1 MTPEPPPNLY
11 RPPEPPPSG
20 VPPTYD
26 PDIYGP
32 LRPPVPPV
40 RVRLLKLVAALVLIF
55 GGLVG
60 SFLVARW
67 AGWLE
72 PVRPATRYDP
82 DGQAGIKSTIKYPVE
97 PKALIPAANGVDP
110 DAEWKR
116 TVNRRLAEHDAKLRD
131 HESRIATL
139 EELMKGKKPPP
150 TQAPAQAQAQQPPK
164 PKVYRSMQ
172 FVSNKIEPKK
182 VEDPETHRLAAGQK
196 LPCTVET
203 SVNSDVTDSY
213 FTAKV
218 RNDIYD
224 TDTGYA
230 LLVPQGSTI
239 VGKYHSSQL
248 LYGNER
254 LPTTSLRL
262 AILNRDAVEIG
273 DAPVVDQKGQAGLV
287 SRVDQHY
294 WRLFSAVVIMG
305 VLRGGQQALQYQLGA
320 NDPAAAI
327 ASGMAGSANQVGQMR
342 IGPALNTKPT
352 IEVDAGE
359 QCNLLLVKDLKL
371 PAVARH

>member
-1 MTPEPPPNLY
+1 MMPDPPPPSY
-11 RPPEPPPSG
+11 RPPDPPPG
-20 VPPTYD
+20 EPPPTYD

-40 RVRLLKLVAALVLIF
+40 RVRLLKLVTALVLVF
-55 GGLVG
+55 GGLIG
-60 SFLVARW
+60 TFLVARW
-67 AGWLE
+67 AGWLQ
-72 PVRPATRYDP
+72 PVTTAPRYDT

-97 PKALIPAANGVDP
+97 SKPLAQVANGGDP
-110 DAEWKR
+110 DAGWKAWVR
-116 TVNRRLAEHDAKLRD
+116 GKLAEHDNKLID
-131 HESRIATL
+131 HEARIKNL
-139 EELMKGKKPPP
+139 EELMKAKKPPS
-150 TQAPAQAQAQQPPK
+150 QAQPQAQAQQPPK

-172 FVSNKIEPKK
+172 FVSNKIEPKQ
-182 VEDPETHRLAAGQK
+182 VELSDTYRLAAGQK

-218 RNDIYD
+218 RNDIFD
-224 TDTGYA
+224 TDTGHF

-248 LYGNER
+248 LFGNER

-262 AILNRDAVEIG
+262 SILGRDSVEIG
-273 DAPVVDQKGQAGLV
+273 DSPVVDQKGQAGLV
-287 SRVDQHY
+287 SRVDQH
-294 WRLFSAVVIMG
+294 WARLFGAVVIMG
-305 VLRGGQQALQYQLGA
+305 VLRGGQQAIQYQLGA
-320 NDPAAAI
+320 NDPAGAV
-327 ASGMAGSANQVGQMR
+327 ASGMASSANQVGQMR

-371 PAVARH
+371 PVVAQY

>member
-1 MTPEPPPNLY
+1 
-11 RPPEPPPSG
+11 
-20 VPPTYD
+20 
-26 PDIYGP
+26 
-32 LRPPVPPV
+32 V
-40 RVRLLKLVAALVLIF
+40 RVRLFKLVAALVLIF
-55 GGLVG
+55 GGLIG
-60 SFLVARW
+60 MFLVARW

-72 PVRPATRYDP
+72 PVQTATRYDT

-97 PKALIPAANGVDP
+97 KKALPVAANGGDP

-116 TVNRRLAEHDAKLRD
+116 WVRSRLSEHDAQLMD
-131 HESRIATL
+131 HESRIKAL
-139 EELMKGKKPPP
+139 EERMKGSKPA
-150 TQAPAQAQAQQPPK
+150 QAAPQAQAQAQTPPK
-164 PKVYRSMQ
+164 PKTYRSMQ
-172 FVSNKIEPKK
+172 FVSNKLERKPA
-182 VEDPETHRLAAGQK
+182 EDPEARRLAAGQK
-196 LPCTVET
+196 LPCVIET
-203 SVNSDVTDSY
+203 SVNSDVTDSF

-218 RNDIYD
+218 RNDVYD
-224 TDTGYA
+224 TDTGHA

-248 LYGNER
+248 LYGHER

-305 VLRGGQQALQYQLGA
+305 VLRGGQQAIQYQLGA

-327 ASGMAGSANQVGQMR
+327 ASGMAGSANQVGQLR

-359 QCNLLLVKDLKL
+359 PCNLLLVKDLKL
-371 PAVARH
+371 PAVARQ

>member
-1 MTPEPPPNLY
+1 MMPEPPPPQY
-11 RPPEPPPSG
+11 RPPDQPPSG
-20 VPPTYD
+20 PTPVYD

-40 RVRLLKLVAALVLIF
+40 RVRLLKLVAALVLVF
-55 GGLVG
+55 GGLIG
-60 SFLVARW
+60 SFLFARW
-67 AGWLE
+67 AGWLV
-72 PVRPATRYDP
+72 PVQTAQRYDT
-82 DGQAGIKSTIKYPVE
+82 DGQNGIKSTVKYPVE
-97 PKALIPAANGVDP
+97 KKALPAAANGGDP

-116 TVNRRLAEHDAKLRD
+116 WVRSRLAEHDAKLTD
-131 HESRIATL
+131 HEMRIKAL
-139 EELMKGKKPPP
+139 EEQMKGKKPP
-150 TQAPAQAQAQQPPK
+150 AQAQAPQPPK

-172 FVSNKIEPKK
+172 FVSNKIEGKK
-182 VEDPETHRLAAGQK
+182 AEDPDAHRLAAGQK
-196 LPCTVET
+196 LPCVVET
-203 SVNSDVTDSY
+203 SVNSDVTDSL

-224 TDTGYA
+224 TDTGHF

-248 LYGNER
+248 LFGNER

-262 AILNRDAVEIG
+262 AILNRDSVEIG
-273 DAPVVDQKGQAGLV
+273 DGPVVDQKGQAGLV
-287 SRVDQHY
+287 SRVDQH
-294 WRLFSAVVIMG
+294 WARLFGAILIMG

-327 ASGMAGSANQVGQMR
+327 ASGMASSANQVGQMR
-342 IGPALNTKPT
+342 IGPALSTKPT

-371 PAVARH
+371 SAVARH

>member
-11 RPPEPPPSG
+11 RAPDPPPG
-20 VPPTYD
+20 GPPPTDD
-26 PDIYGP
+26 PDDLYGP
-32 LRPPVPPV
+32 LRPPQPPV
-40 RVRLLKLVAALVLIF
+40 RVRILKLVAVLGLIV
-55 GGLVG
+55 GGLMGMFVI
-60 SFLVARW
+60 ARW

-72 PVRPATRYDP
+72 PVQRAQHYDT
-82 DGQAGIKSTIKYPVE
+82 DGQHGIKSTIKYPVE
-97 PKALIPAANGVDP
+97 PKPMTVATNGGDP

-116 TVNRRLAEHDAKLRD
+116 WVRQKFLEHDAKLLD
-131 HESRIATL
+131 HETRIKRL
-139 EELMKGKKPPP
+139 EEQAKGQKP
-150 TQAPAQAQAQQPPK
+150 AAQSQPQPQPK
-164 PKVYRSMQ
+164 PKSYRSMQ
-172 FVSNKIEPKK
+172 FVSNKIEARTD
-182 VEDPETHRLAAGQK
+182 DPDAHRLSAGQK
-196 LPCTVET
+196 LPCVVET

-224 TDTGYA
+224 TDTGRF

-248 LYGNER
+248 LFGNER

-262 AILNRDAVEIG
+262 AILNRDSIEIG
-273 DAPVVDQKGQAGLV
+273 DGPVVDQKGQAGLV
-287 SRVDQHY
+287 SRVDQH
-294 WRLFSAVVIMG
+294 WARLFGAILIMG
-305 VLRGGQQALQYQLGA
+305 VLRGGQQAIQYQLGA

-327 ASGMAGSANQVGQMR
+327 ASGMASSASQAGQMR

-371 PAVARH
+371 PAVARY

>member
-72 PVRPATRYDP
+72 PVRPATRYDT

>member
-20 VPPTYD
+20 PPLTDD

-40 RVRLLKLVAALVLIF
+40 RVRLFKLVAALVLIF
-55 GGLVG
+55 GGLIG
-60 SFLVARW
+60 TFLVARW
-67 AGWLE
+67 AGWLK
-72 PVRPATRYDP
+72 PVGTAVRYDT

-97 PKALIPAANGVDP
+97 PKALTPAANGGDP
-110 DAEWKR
+110 DAGWKAWVR
-116 TVNRRLAEHDAKLRD
+116 GRLAEHDAKLMD
-131 HESRIATL
+131 HERRIASL
-139 EELMKGKKPPP
+139 EELMKGKKPTPP
-150 TQAPAQAQAQQPPK
+150 PQAQAQAQTPPK

-172 FVSNKIEPKK
+172 FISNKVEPKK
-182 VEDPETHRLAAGQK
+182 AEDPDAHRLAAGQK
-196 LPCTVET
+196 LPCVVET
-203 SVNSDVTDSY
+203 SVNSDVTDSF

-218 RNDIYD
+218 RNDVYD
-224 TDTGYA
+224 TDTGHF

-248 LYGNER
+248 LFGNER
-254 LPTTSLRL
+254 LPTTSVRL

-273 DAPVVDQKGQAGLV
+273 DGPVVDQKGQAGLV

-305 VLRGGQQALQYQLGA
+305 VLRGGQQALQYQLGV

-359 QCNLLLVKDLKL
+359 PCNLLLVKDLKL
-371 PAVARH
+371 PAVAQP